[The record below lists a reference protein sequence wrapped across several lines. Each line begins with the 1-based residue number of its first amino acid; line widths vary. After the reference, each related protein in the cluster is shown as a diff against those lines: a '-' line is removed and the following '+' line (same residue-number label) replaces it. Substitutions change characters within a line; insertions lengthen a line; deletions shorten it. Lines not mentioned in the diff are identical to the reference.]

1 MMELHPLAKNY
12 FYFQSSS
19 DIKILDSHLKISW
32 RSTHLVFVTLLKMQK
47 QTKTHKSKQKH
58 TKANKNTQKHQ
69 KTHKNKQKQ
78 TKTHKKTKSYQS
90 AKPLITNETLF
101 SIEQSVQAS

>member
-1 MMELHPLAKNY
+1 
-12 FYFQSSS
+12 
-19 DIKILDSHLKISW
+19 
-32 RSTHLVFVTLLKMQK
+32 MQK
-47 QTKTHKSKQKH
+47 QTKTHKSKQKQ
-58 TKANKNTQKHQ
+58 TKTL

>member
-1 MMELHPLAKNY
+1 MMELHPLAKYY

-32 RSTHLVFVTLLKMQK
+32 RSTHLVFVILVKMQK
-47 QTKTHKSKQKH
+47 QTKTHKSKQKQ
-58 TKANKNTQKHQ
+58 TKTLKNTQTNKS
-69 KTHKNKQKQ
+69 KQK
-78 TKTHKKTKSYQS
+78 HKKTKSYQS

>member
-1 MMELHPLAKNY
+1 MEKYTSCLCNIGKNA
-12 FYFQSSS
+12 
-19 DIKILDSHLKISW
+19 
-32 RSTHLVFVTLLKMQK
+32 
-47 QTKTHKSKQKH
+47 
-58 TKANKNTQKHQ
+58 KANKNTQKQ
-69 KTHKNKQKQ
+69 TKTNKNTKKHKNKQKQ

>member
-1 MMELHPLAKNY
+1 MMELHPLAKY
-12 FYFQSSS
+12 CFYFQSSS

-32 RSTHLVFVTLLKMQK
+32 RSTHLVFVTLVKMQK
-47 QTKTHKSKQKH
+47 QTKTYKS
-58 TKANKNTQKHQ
+58 
-69 KTHKNKQKQ
+69 KQKQ
-78 TKTHKKTKSYQS
+78 TKTLKNTQKKNKSKQKHKKTKSYQS